1 MENGTQTPDIYQ
13 ISWATSSNFDED
25 LITVSP
31 ITTKSAA
38 DMYDRSKIMYQY
50 QKGAPVRDLVLTVP
64 RKPDAYITC
73 RGVQKDVF
81 TKGEHKIETNK
92 YGAQF
97 VLDADNPH
105 HIALYETFAKVIAK
119 LTDLTG
125 ATVTFPIKDMDGY
138 SILYTNLI
146 HSNDGRMFSSA
157 YTAEEQLDILE
168 VRKSKVRPAFLL
180 SAIKNPKTPKEMKIR
195 VQVSQMYIHEEIRNF
210 PLATRD

>member
-1 MENGTQTPDIYQ
+1 MI
-13 ISWATSSNFDED
+13 
-25 LITVSP
+25 L
-31 ITTKSAA
+31 
-38 DMYDRSKIMYQY
+38 
-50 QKGAPVRDLVLTVP
+50 
-64 RKPDAYITC
+64 
-73 RGVQKDVF
+73 F

-97 VLDADNPH
+97 VFHADNPR

-119 LTDLTG
+119 LTDITG
-125 ATVTFPIKDMDGY
+125 AIVIFPIKDMDGY
-138 SILYTNLI
+138 SFLYTNLI

-157 YTAEEQLDILE
+157 YTAEEQLDILD
-168 VRKSKVRPAFLL
+168 VRKSKVRFAFLL